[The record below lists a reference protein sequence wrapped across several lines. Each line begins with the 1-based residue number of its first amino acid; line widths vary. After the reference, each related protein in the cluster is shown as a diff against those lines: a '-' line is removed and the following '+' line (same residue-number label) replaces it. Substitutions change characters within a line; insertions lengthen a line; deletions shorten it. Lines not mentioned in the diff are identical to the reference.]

1 MTSTQ
6 AQVSIDAMSPR
17 LNYDNNQYVSFKS
30 REHDI
35 HIPYEYSNYS
45 LIEDDA
51 YPRIAAEIE
60 QLLEALRD
68 IFGTDYVVPS
78 FEVNRYP
85 VATVDYSDTK
95 YLSWREEFINEAER
109 NRDFGQRWCRARAT
123 GGRESYF
130 LFQIKYMPEGIQIV
144 RVNDFIHTLA
154 GSYMYDRGEEK
165 HTLKSF
171 LALLSRIKKNVDT
184 TITKAKFK
192 PTAQLRSSFISM
204 VVGGEIF
211 KIEEIQKVTGVHM
224 GMALRKNPKLVKL
237 ASRGYTAGL
246 LKIFYINDYFPSYAD
261 LEDFALLPYNW
272 LGSLLG
278 K

>member
-1 MTSTQ
+1 MVSTQ
-6 AQVSIDAMSPR
+6 AQLSIDTMSSR
-17 LNYDNNQYVSFKS
+17 LNYDSNRYVSFTS
-30 REHDI
+30 NGHDI
-35 HIPYEYSNYS
+35 HIPYEYSDRS
-45 LIEDDA
+45 LIEDEA
-51 YPRIAAEIE
+51 YPRIASEIE
-60 QLLEALRD
+60 QLLEALRG
-68 IFGTDYVVPS
+68 IFGTDYIVPS
-78 FEVNRYP
+78 FQVNRYP
-85 VATVDYSDTK
+85 IATVDYSDTK
-95 YLSWREEFINEAER
+95 YLSWREDFMNEAER
-109 NRDFGQRWCRARAT
+109 NRDYGQRWSRARAT
-123 GGRESYF
+123 SGRESYL
-130 LFQIKYMPEGIQIV
+130 LFQIKYMPEGIEIV
-144 RVNDFIHTLA
+144 RVNDFIHSLA
-154 GSYMYDRGEEK
+154 GSYMYDRAEEK

-237 ASRGYTAGL
+237 ANRGYTAGL

-261 LEDFALLPYNW
+261 LEEFALLPYNW